1 MQAAYMINGVPETN
15 AISAWETILT
25 YRQNNTLKDF
35 YLYLNNEIYDNVNW
49 NLAPTKSI
57 SELEQEHAVRLRQTY
72 DYVRIWYSGGS
83 DSHSIVES
91 FLRAGQRIDEIAV
104 VFWKTIIPFSVSG
117 NTGGDDGQ
125 EIVLGWLTELYQKYN
140 ADLPKVNIVRINK
153 SHLDAY
159 FTKNYF
165 YRKIGYGG
173 NFSYN
178 LNSFPEI
185 SKITDRPPTA
195 NYCEVLGMEK
205 PRMTIDSHGVWF
217 QMNDRQIMHNASDT
231 VPVEWFYLSSL
242 TPELIKAQLWSV
254 IHWSQ
259 VTQGS
264 KAGAYI
270 QQLQSNKHLYN
281 TWCQLLGRSSSPKQ
295 NSLALLAKNTKNS
308 LDPVSKTIYGHLDD
322 AINDQGLSWQHYCE
336 FANYETVLA
345 QQWDKSNTC
354 LPGILT
360 KKYFLTDLQ

>member
-1 MQAAYMINGVPETN
+1 MQAAYIINGVPQTN

-35 YLYLNNEIYDNVNW
+35 YLYLNNDVYDTVDW
-49 NLAPTKSI
+49 TKPPEKSI
-57 SELEQEHAVRLRQTY
+57 GELEEEHAIRLRQTY
-72 DYVRIWYSGGS
+72 DYVRVWYSGGS

-125 EIVLGWLTELYQKYN
+125 EIVIGWLKELYKKYN
-140 ADLPKVNIVRINK
+140 ADFPKVNIVRIEK
-153 SHLDAY
+153 SHLDNY

-185 SKITDRPPTA
+185 SKVTDKPPVA

-205 PRMTIDSHGVWF
+205 PRMAVDNNRVSF

-242 TPELIKAQLWSV
+242 TPDLVKAQLWSV
-254 IHWSQ
+254 IKWSEIK
-259 VTQGS
+259 QGRQ
-264 KAGAYI
+264 AAEYI
-270 QQLQSNKHLYN
+270 RQLQTNKHLYN
-281 TWCQLLGRSSSPKQ
+281 DWCIMLGRSSSPKQ
-295 NSLALLAKNTKNS
+295 NSLALIAKNTKNS

-322 AINDQGLSWQHYCE
+322 AINDQGNSWRYYCE

-345 QQWDKSNTC
+345 QQWDKSNTS

-360 KKYFLTDLQ
+360 KKYFLTEIL